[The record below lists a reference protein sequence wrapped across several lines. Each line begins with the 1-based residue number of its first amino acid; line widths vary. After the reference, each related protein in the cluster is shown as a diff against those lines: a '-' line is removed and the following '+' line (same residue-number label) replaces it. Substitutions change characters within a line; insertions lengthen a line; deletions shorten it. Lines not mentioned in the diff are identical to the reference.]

1 MGSSPAARIMNLKVL
16 LVAAAFPL
24 SPIPAQQAPA
34 ATVLAPEFVFD
45 GVAAASHRG
54 WIVVVKGNTISYAGL
69 ANPSMIPAGAR
80 RIEMPGMTLM
90 PGLID
95 AHTHLFLHPYDETPW
110 TDQVM
115 KESLALRTARA
126 TVHARNTL
134 LAGFTTIR
142 DLGTEGAGDADT
154 GIRQAIES
162 GIIPGPRLLISGKA
176 IVATGSYAP
185 SRTAFA
191 FEPPQGAEEAD
202 GPALQRVIRDQIGRG
217 ADWIKIYGDYRWG
230 PDGSARPTFTLDEL
244 KLAAAT
250 THSSGRQ
257 LVIHASTAEGMQRAV
272 DAGAKTIEHG
282 DDGTPAVFRAMARAG
297 AAYCPTLAATESI
310 QRYRGWR
317 KGVDAVPDAILRKRR
332 AFAAAR
338 AAGVTICSG
347 SDAGVFTHGNNAL
360 ELELMAEY
368 GMPATDVLRSAT
380 SGTAKVLAM
389 DSLVGRVAPGL
400 RADLVAVEGN
410 PLTNVSAVRRVRFVM
425 KDGAVYRDEIT
436 GLRR

>member
-1 MGSSPAARIMNLKVL
+1 MNLKVL
-16 LVAAAFPL
+16 LVAAAMPL
-24 SPIPAQQAPA
+24 HPIPAQQAPP
-34 ATVLAPEFVFD
+34 ATVLTPEFVFD
-45 GVAAASHRG
+45 GVAATPHRG
-54 WIVVVKGNTISYAGL
+54 WIVVVEGHIITYAGL
-69 ANPSMIPAGAR
+69 ASQSMIPAGAK

-95 AHTHLFLHPYDETPW
+95 AHTHLFLHAYDETPW
-110 TDQVM
+110 TDQVL

-162 GIIPGPRLLISGKA
+162 GVIPGPRLLISGKA

-185 SRTAFA
+185 ARTAFA

-230 PDGSARPTFTLDEL
+230 PDGSARPTFSLAEL
-244 KLAAAT
+244 RLAAAT

-257 LVIHASTAEGMQRAV
+257 MVIHASTAEGMQRAV

-282 DDGTPAVFRAMARAG
+282 DDGTPAVFRAMSRAG
-297 AAYCPTLAATESI
+297 TAYCPTLAATESI

-317 KGVDAVPDAILRKRR
+317 KGLDPVPDAIVRKRR

-347 SDAGVFTHGNNAL
+347 SDAGVFTHGSNAL

-368 GMPATDVLRSAT
+368 GMPAAEVLRAAT
-380 SGTAKVLAM
+380 SGTAKVLGM
-389 DSLVGRVAPGL
+389 DSLVGRVAKGL

-410 PLTNVSAVRRVRFVM
+410 PLTDVSAVRRVRFVM
-425 KDGAVYRDEIT
+425 KDGVVYRDDIT
-436 GLRR
+436 AFRE